1 MWVWVQVG
9 LIYGIGS
16 WMWELGWRVVWG
28 LLARKNRGRE
38 MKAGS
43 RSTLGLKEDELRIG
57 RQIGDETDTE
67 ATMIRPTE
75 VALPTPL
82 VLRTEPSVPN
92 LAAEPAALGSE
103 HNEIAPIAAVND
115 IKVDSKAK
123 TVPPGEPSL
132 QASALEVLTHLVED
146 NDAFEK
152 TANEAF
158 ERLEKA
164 DL

>member
-1 MWVWVQVG
+1 
-9 LIYGIGS
+9 
-16 WMWELGWRVVWG
+16 
-28 LLARKNRGRE
+28 
-38 MKAGS
+38 MKTAP
-43 RSTLGLKEDELRIG
+43 RSTLGPKEDELRIG
-57 RQIGDETDTE
+57 RQIEDETDTE
-67 ATMIRPTE
+67 AVMARPAE
-75 VALPTPL
+75 VALPTPM

-92 LAAEPAALGSE
+92 LAAGSAATGSE
-103 HNEIAPIAAVND
+103 DFGIAPTPAVND
-115 IKVDSKAK
+115 IKVDLEAK
-123 TVPPGEPSL
+123 PVPAREPSL

>member
-1 MWVWVQVG
+1 
-9 LIYGIGS
+9 
-16 WMWELGWRVVWG
+16 
-28 LLARKNRGRE
+28 

-43 RSTLGLKEDELRIG
+43 RSGSRPREDELRVG
-57 RQIGDETDTE
+57 RQTEDETDTE
-67 ATMIRPTE
+67 AVMARPTE
-75 VALPTPL
+75 VALPNPL

-92 LAAEPAALGSE
+92 LAAGSVATGSE
-103 HNEIAPIAAVND
+103 DFGNAPTPAVND
-115 IKVDSKAK
+115 MKIDLEAKA
-123 TVPPGEPSL
+123 VPAGEPSL

>member
-1 MWVWVQVG
+1 VKT
-9 LIYGIGS
+9 
-16 WMWELGWRVVWG
+16 
-28 LLARKNRGRE
+28 AP
-38 MKAGS
+38 
-43 RSTLGLKEDELRIG
+43 RSTLGPREDELRIG
-57 RQIGDETDTE
+57 RPTEDGTDTE
-67 ATMIRPTE
+67 AVMTRPNKVT
-75 VALPTPL
+75 LPTPL

-92 LAAEPAALGSE
+92 LAVEPTAIVSE
-103 HNEIAPIAAVND
+103 AIGIAPTPAVND
-115 IKVDSKAK
+115 IKVDLEAK
-123 TVPPGEPSL
+123 PVPAREPSL

>member
-1 MWVWVQVG
+1 
-9 LIYGIGS
+9 
-16 WMWELGWRVVWG
+16 MWELGWRVVWG

-43 RSTLGLKEDELRIG
+43 RPSLGPKEDEPRIG
-57 RQIGDETDTE
+57 RQTEDETDTE
-67 ATMIRPTE
+67 AVMARPTE
-75 VALPTPL
+75 VALPTPM

-92 LAAEPAALGSE
+92 LAAGSAAIVSE
-103 HNEIAPIAAVND
+103 DMGIAPTPAVND
-115 IKVDSKAK
+115 IKVDLEAK
-123 TVPPGEPSL
+123 PVPTGEPSL

-152 TANEAF
+152 TANEAL

>member
-1 MWVWVQVG
+1 
-9 LIYGIGS
+9 
-16 WMWELGWRVVWG
+16 MWELGWRVVWG
-28 LLARKNRGRE
+28 LLARKSRGRE
-38 MKAGS
+38 MKTAP
-43 RSTLGLKEDELRIG
+43 RSTLGPREDELRIG
-57 RQIGDETDTE
+57 RQTVDETDTE
-67 ATMIRPTE
+67 AVMTRPNKVT
-75 VALPTPL
+75 LPTPL

-92 LAAEPAALGSE
+92 LAVEATAIVSE
-103 HNEIAPIAAVND
+103 AIGIAPTPAVND
-115 IKVDSKAK
+115 IKVDLEAK
-123 TVPPGEPSL
+123 PVPAREPSL